1 MKPESLTTL
10 VKMSNTSAN
19 AASILS
25 ALRKSGHAKEVEYPS
40 TTGSGEIKT
49 FTSLTDQGLAFGIN
63 RSTDHPFKTEARFYP
78 DKFPALLAV
87 VATQIKAEAEKLLL
101 A

>member
-10 VKMSNTSAN
+10 VKMTNTSAN
-19 AASILS
+19 AASILC
-25 ALRKSGHAKEVEYPS
+25 ALRKSGLAKEVEYPS

-49 FTSLTDQGLAFGIN
+49 FTSLTEDGLAFGIN
-63 RSTDHPFKTEARFYP
+63 RSTDHPFKTEARFFP
-78 DKFPALLAV
+78 EKFPALLAA
-87 VATQIKAEAEKLLL
+87 VAAQIKTEADELLL